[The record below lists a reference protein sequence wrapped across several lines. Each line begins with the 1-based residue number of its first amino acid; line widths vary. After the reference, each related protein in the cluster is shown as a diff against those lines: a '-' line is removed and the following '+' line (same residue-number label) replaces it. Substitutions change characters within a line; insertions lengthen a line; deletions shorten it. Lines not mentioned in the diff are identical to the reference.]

1 MHPGYPGQDVA
12 PPWEEI
18 RRDFP
23 ALKRC
28 VYLNAAAGSPTP
40 RPVREAVSAFYREL
54 EDGGDSHWDAWMSRR
69 EQVRERVAGLLGAH
83 PDEIAFVPDT
93 STGINLVVDLLGS
106 AGAVLSDELEFPT
119 VTLPWLHRGATVHF
133 LPAVEGVVRLESFAA
148 GQAPRAA
155 SIAISHVQFSNGC
168 RQDLDAFGAIKAG
181 RNLVVS
187 GSQSLGA
194 FPVDVARSGVDAL
207 ASCGSKWLCAGYG
220 AGLLYV
226 SRALLER
233 HPPRTLG
240 WLSVEEPF
248 AFDNQRYR
256 VLASNRRV
264 ELGCPAFGGV
274 FALGAAVEYLSGIGI
289 GAIAERVL
297 ALNLYLTLQLERH
310 GFTVLSPGG
319 EHRSGQTLCEL
330 ADPAGAVAFLRE
342 LGILV
347 TQKAQG
353 VRISTHFY
361 NNDEDVDACVR
372 GLVEFR
378 RTAGSPA
385 PVPLD

>member
-1 MHPGYPGQDVA
+1 MP

-23 ALKRC
+23 ALKGH

-40 RPVREAVSAFYREL
+40 RPVREAVAAFYREL

-69 EQVRERVAGLLGAH
+69 EQVREKAARLVGAQA
-83 PDEIAFVPDT
+83 DEIAFVPDT
-93 STGINLVVDLLGS
+93 STGMNLIVDLLAQ

-119 VTLPWLHRGATVHF
+119 VTIPWLHRGVVVHF

-148 GQAPRAA
+148 SQAPRAA
-155 SIAISHVQFSNGC
+155 TIAVSHVQFSNGC
-168 RQDLDAFGAIKAG
+168 RQDLAAFGALKEG
-181 RNLVVS
+181 RHLVVS
-187 GSQSLGA
+187 GSQGVGA
-194 FPVDVARSGVDAL
+194 FPVDVVRSGVDAL
-207 ASCGSKWLCAGYG
+207 ATCGSKWLCAGYG
-220 AGLLYV
+220 AGFLYV
-226 SRALLER
+226 SRALIER
-233 HPPRTLG
+233 HAPRAIG
-240 WLSVEEPF
+240 WLSVEDPF
-248 AFDNQRYR
+248 AFDNQAYR

-264 ELGCPAFGGV
+264 EMGCPSFGGI
-274 FALGAAVEYLSGIGI
+274 FALGAALDYLSGIGVD
-289 GAIAERVL
+289 AVAERIL
-297 ALNLYLTLQLERH
+297 ALNTYLTAQLERE

-330 ADPAGAVAFLRE
+330 LDPAGAVAFLAE

-347 TQKAQG
+347 TAKARG

-361 NNDEDVDACVR
+361 NNEEDVDACVR

-378 RTAGSPA
+378 RTAG
-385 PVPLD
+385 